1 MRANAKNTLSRFVIS
16 VLVSDRVGILRDIT
30 TALADMGANVE
41 GVTQTVLGGYFTVTL
56 TVVMDSPRD
65 ADSVRDAL
73 LPAFP
78 RSEASVTVRRLD
90 KAGAPPPP
98 VDGDRYIVTLTGP
111 DRKGILKS
119 VTAYLADKGIN
130 IEDWHMY
137 MEGTAVTHIGEVT
150 VPRRLDIQHLQNDFQ
165 DHVRKIALTASI
177 QHENIF
183 RVTNEVG
190 AVQSLLAAGRKR

>member
-1 MRANAKNTLSRFVIS
+1 MRANAKKTPNRFVIS

-30 TALADMGANVE
+30 TALADMGANIE

-56 TVVMDSPRD
+56 TVAMEALRD
-65 ADSVRDAL
+65 AEAIRESL

-78 RSEASVTVRRLD
+78 HNEASVAVRRLD
-90 KAGAPPPP
+90 RAGEPPPP
-98 VDGDRYIVTLTGP
+98 VEGDRYIVTLNGP
-111 DRKGILKS
+111 DRRGILKS
-119 VTAYLADKGIN
+119 VTSYLAEKGIN

-165 DHVRKIALTASI
+165 DHVRNIGLTASI